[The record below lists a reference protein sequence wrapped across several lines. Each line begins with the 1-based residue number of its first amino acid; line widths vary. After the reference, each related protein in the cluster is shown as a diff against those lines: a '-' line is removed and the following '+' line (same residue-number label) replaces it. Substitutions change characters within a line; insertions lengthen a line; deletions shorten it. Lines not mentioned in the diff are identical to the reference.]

1 MSTATFPAG
10 TYNFDRPSAGVGLT
24 RRGRLARTLLV
35 LSLSI
40 VLGAG
45 FAMKAGAGNNVAGV
59 NANSSASA
67 QSLKAAKIN
76 GSSASNNGASDAA
89 KSYVVVTVAA
99 GETLWSLASQ
109 MADGGDVQSLVADI
123 ASANSLSGVDVE
135 AGQKLRVP
143 IK

>member
-10 TYNFDRPSAGVGLT
+10 TYNFDRPSAGLT

-45 FAMKAGAGNNVAGV
+45 FAMKAGAGNNDAL
-59 NANSSASA
+59 S
-67 QSLKAAKIN
+67 AAKIN
-76 GSSASNNGASDAA
+76 GSSDV

-135 AGQKLRVP
+135 AGQKLRIPV
-143 IK
+143 K

>member
-10 TYNFDRPSAGVGLT
+10 TYNFDRPSAGVCLT

-45 FAMKAGAGNNVAGV
+45 FAMKAGAGDAGASDS
-59 NANSSASA
+59 NALS
-67 QSLKAAKIN
+67 AAKIN
-76 GSSASNNGASDAA
+76 GSSDAA
-89 KSYVVVTVAA
+89 KTYIVVTVAA
-99 GETLWSLASQ
+99 GETLWSLASA
-109 MADGGDVQSLVADI
+109 MADGGDVQTLVADI

-135 AGQKLRVP
+135 AGQKLRIPV
-143 IK
+143 K

>member
-10 TYNFDRPSAGVGLT
+10 TYNFDRPSAGVCLT

-45 FAMKAGAGNNVAGV
+45 FAMKAGAGDAVANG
-59 NANSSASA
+59 NGALS
-67 QSLKAAKIN
+67 AAKIN
-76 GSSASNNGASDAA
+76 GSSDAA
-89 KSYVVVTVAA
+89 KSYIVVTVAS

-109 MADGGDVQSLVADI
+109 MADGGDVQSLVAEI
-123 ASANSLSGVDVE
+123 ASANSLDSADVT
-135 AGQKLRVP
+135 AGQKLRIPV
-143 IK
+143 K

>member
-10 TYNFDRPSAGVGLT
+10 TYNFDHTSGGLT

-45 FAMKAGAGNNVAGV
+45 FAMKAGAGDAG
-59 NANSSASA
+59 AIGSDALS
-67 QSLKAAKIN
+67 AAKIN
-76 GSSASNNGASDAA
+76 GSSDVA
-89 KSYVVVTVAA
+89 KTYIVVTVAA
-99 GETLWSLASQ
+99 GETLWSLASA
-109 MADGGDVQSLVADI
+109 MADGGDVQALVADI

-135 AGQKLRVP
+135 AGQKLRIP

>member
-10 TYNFDRPSAGVGLT
+10 TYNFDRPSAGVCLT

-45 FAMKAGAGNNVAGV
+45 FAMKAGAGDPL
-59 NANSSASA
+59 SAA
-67 QSLKAAKIN
+67 QIN
-76 GSSASNNGASDAA
+76 GSSAAT
-89 KSYVVVTVAA
+89 YVVVTVAA

-109 MADGGDVQSLVADI
+109 MADGGDVQTLVADI

>member
-10 TYNFDRPSAGVGLT
+10 TYNFDRPSAGVCLT

-45 FAMKAGAGNNVAGV
+45 FAMKAGAGDAG
-59 NANSSASA
+59 ASGSDA
-67 QSLKAAKIN
+67 LSAAKIN
-76 GSSASNNGASDAA
+76 GSSDAT
-89 KSYVVVTVAA
+89 YVVVTVAA

-109 MADGGDVQSLVADI
+109 MADGGDVQSLVAEI

>member
-10 TYNFDRPSAGVGLT
+10 TYNFDRPSAGLT

-45 FAMKAGAGNNVAGV
+45 FAMKAGAGNNVA
-59 NANSSASA
+59 NSANGNSALS
-67 QSLKAAKIN
+67 AAKIN
-76 GSSASNNGASDAA
+76 GSSASNGAASSA
-89 KSYVVVTVAA
+89 KSYVVVTVAP

-123 ASANSLSGVDVE
+123 ASANSLNGVDIE

>member
-10 TYNFDRPSAGVGLT
+10 TYNFDRPSAGVCLT

-45 FAMKAGAGNNVAGV
+45 FAMKAGAGDAGASGS
-59 NANSSASA
+59 NALS
-67 QSLKAAKIN
+67 AAKIN
-76 GSSASNNGASDAA
+76 GSSDVA
-89 KSYVVVTVAA
+89 KTYIVVTVAA
-99 GETLWSLASQ
+99 GETLWSLASA

-135 AGQKLRVP
+135 AGQKLRIP

>member
-10 TYNFDRPSAGVGLT
+10 TYNFDRPSAGLT

-45 FAMKAGAGNNVAGV
+45 FAMKAGAGNNDAL
-59 NANSSASA
+59 S
-67 QSLKAAKIN
+67 AAKIN
-76 GSSASNNGASDAA
+76 GSSTSDNGASDAA
-89 KSYVVVTVAA
+89 KSYIVVTVAA

-109 MADGGDVQSLVADI
+109 MADGGDVQTLVADI
-123 ASANSLSGVDVE
+123 ASANSLSGVDVT
-135 AGQKLRVP
+135 AGQKLRIPV
-143 IK
+143 K

>member
-10 TYNFDRPSAGVGLT
+10 TYNFDRPSAGVCLT

-45 FAMKAGAGNNVAGV
+45 FAMKAGAGDAGASDS
-59 NANSSASA
+59 NALS
-67 QSLKAAKIN
+67 AAKIN
-76 GSSASNNGASDAA
+76 GSSDV

-109 MADGGDVQSLVADI
+109 MADGSDVQTLVADI
-123 ASANSLSGVDVE
+123 ASANSLNGVDVE
-135 AGQKLRVP
+135 AGQKIRVP

>member
-10 TYNFDRPSAGVGLT
+10 TYNFDRPSAGLT

-45 FAMKAGAGNNVAGV
+45 FAMKAGAGNNDPL
-59 NANSSASA
+59 S
-67 QSLKAAKIN
+67 AAKIN
-76 GSSASNNGASDAA
+76 ASSDA

-109 MADGGDVQSLVADI
+109 MADGGDVQALVAEI
-123 ASANSLSGVDVE
+123 ASANSLNGVDVE
-135 AGQKLRVP
+135 AGQKLRILV
-143 IK
+143 K

>member
-10 TYNFDRPSAGVGLT
+10 TYNFDRPSAGLT

-45 FAMKAGAGNNVAGV
+45 FAMKAGAGNNDALSAG
-59 NANSSASA
+59 
-67 QSLKAAKIN
+67 KIN
-76 GSSASNNGASDAA
+76 GSSDV

-109 MADGGDVQSLVADI
+109 MADGGDVQSLVAEI

-135 AGQKLRVP
+135 AGQKLRIPV
-143 IK
+143 K

>member
-10 TYNFDRPSAGVGLT
+10 TYNFDRPSAGVCLT

-45 FAMKAGAGNNVAGV
+45 FAMKAGAGNNDAL
-59 NANSSASA
+59 S
-67 QSLKAAKIN
+67 AAKIN
-76 GSSASNNGASDAA
+76 GSSDAT
-89 KSYVVVTVAA
+89 YVVVTVAA

-123 ASANSLSGVDVE
+123 ASANSLNGVDVE

>member
-10 TYNFDRPSAGVGLT
+10 TYNFDRPSAGVCLT

-45 FAMKAGAGNNVAGV
+45 FAMKAGAGD
-59 NANSSASA
+59 
-67 QSLKAAKIN
+67 SLSAAKIN
-76 GSSASNNGASDAA
+76 GSSDA
-89 KSYVVVTVAA
+89 KTYIVVTVAA
-99 GETLWSLASQ
+99 GETLWSLASA
-109 MADGGDVQSLVADI
+109 MADGGDVQALVADI

>member
-10 TYNFDRPSAGVGLT
+10 TYNFDRPSAGLT

-35 LSLSI
+35 LSLSV

-45 FAMKAGAGNNVAGV
+45 FAMNAGAGDAG
-59 NANSSASA
+59 ASGSDA
-67 QSLKAAKIN
+67 LSAAKIN
-76 GSSASNNGASDAA
+76 GSSDA

-109 MADGGDVQSLVADI
+109 MADGGDVQSLVAEI

>member
-10 TYNFDRPSAGVGLT
+10 TYNFDRPSAGVCLT

-45 FAMKAGAGNNVAGV
+45 FAMKAGAGDAG
-59 NANSSASA
+59 ASGSDA
-67 QSLKAAKIN
+67 LSAAKIN
-76 GSSASNNGASDAA
+76 GSSDA

-109 MADGGDVQSLVADI
+109 MADGGDVQALVADI
-123 ASANSLSGVDVE
+123 ASANSLNGVDVE
-135 AGQKLRVP
+135 AGQKLRIPV
-143 IK
+143 K

>member
-10 TYNFDRPSAGVGLT
+10 TYNFDRPSAGVCLT

-45 FAMKAGAGNNVAGV
+45 FAMKAGAGDAGASGS
-59 NANSSASA
+59 NALS
-67 QSLKAAKIN
+67 AAKIN
-76 GSSASNNGASDAA
+76 GSSDVSA
-89 KSYVVVTVAA
+89 KSFVVVTVAP

-109 MADGGDVQSLVADI
+109 MVDGGDVQTLVADI
-123 ASANSLSGVDVE
+123 ASANSLNGVDVE
-135 AGQKLRVP
+135 AGQKLRIPV
-143 IK
+143 K

>member
-45 FAMKAGAGNNVAGV
+45 FAMKAGAGNNVA
-59 NANSSASA
+59 NSANGNGALS
-67 QSLKAAKIN
+67 AAKIN
-76 GSSASNNGASDAA
+76 GSSASNGVASNVANVA
-89 KSYVVVTVAA
+89 KSYVVVTVAP

-123 ASANSLSGVDVE
+123 ASANSLNGVDVE

>member
-10 TYNFDRPSAGVGLT
+10 TYNFDRPSAGVCLT

-45 FAMKAGAGNNVAGV
+45 FAMKAGAGDAG
-59 NANSSASA
+59 ASGSDA
-67 QSLKAAKIN
+67 LSAAKIN
-76 GSSASNNGASDAA
+76 GSSDA

-99 GETLWSLASQ
+99 GETLWSLASA
-109 MADGGDVQSLVADI
+109 MADGGDVQTLVADI

>member
-10 TYNFDRPSAGVGLT
+10 TYNFDRPSAGVCLT

-45 FAMKAGAGNNVAGV
+45 FAMKAGAGDAG
-59 NANSSASA
+59 ASGSDA
-67 QSLKAAKIN
+67 LSAAKIN
-76 GSSASNNGASDAA
+76 GSSDAT
-89 KSYVVVTVAA
+89 YVVVTVAA

-109 MADGGDVQSLVADI
+109 MADGGDVQTLVADI
-123 ASANSLSGVDVE
+123 ASTNSLNGVDVE